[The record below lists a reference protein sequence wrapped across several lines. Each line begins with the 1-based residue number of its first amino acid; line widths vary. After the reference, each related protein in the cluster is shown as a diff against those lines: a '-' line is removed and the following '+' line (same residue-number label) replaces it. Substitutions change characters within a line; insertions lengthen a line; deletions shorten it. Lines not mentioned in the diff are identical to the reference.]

1 MHFLGPY
8 PKNSKN
14 PGRTLSPTGAF
25 AYHRAGDRARTGDPQ
40 LGKLMLY
47 QLSYS
52 RAADKCSEGR
62 RVVNKK
68 PGGPAKA
75 EPPVSFFR
83 FGSGQLTR

>member
-1 MHFLGPY
+1 
-8 PKNSKN
+8 
-14 PGRTLSPTGAF
+14 
-25 AYHRAGDRARTGDPQ
+25 
-40 LGKLMLY
+40 MLY

>member
-1 MHFLGPY
+1 
-8 PKNSKN
+8 
-14 PGRTLSPTGAF
+14 
-25 AYHRAGDRARTGDPQ
+25 
-40 LGKLMLY
+40 MLY

-52 RAADKCSEGR
+52 RVGVKSSAAHKA
-62 RVVNKK
+62 VNKK